1 MLKKI
6 ETKHPA
12 KKRKAKPLAAFSSL
26 FYFSFPLA
34 PTMGYSQMKQSVF
47 SSLPLPRR
55 AQMSHQPAK
64 SMKNKH

>member
-47 SSLPLPRR
+47 SSLPFPRR
-55 AQMSHQPAK
+55 AQMPHQPVK
-64 SMKNKH
+64 SMKNKR

>member
-47 SSLPLPRR
+47 SSLPLSRSTQPL
-55 AQMSHQPAK
+55 HQPKK